1 MTEMPEISSG
11 IVFLQAYKMSFLAFL
26 LIVFSAGLHASWN
39 LLAKRSTMSVAFYAV
54 ICMTAASMWLHTQLW
69 TPVNVPGLPGMFFVY
84 VLCSVS
90 FDLCYCLGLV
100 RAYRTMEMSTAYP
113 MMRSL
118 PLLLTAAVTS
128 ICGWGAPLTP
138 LALLGM
144 GVVFVGCMMM
154 PMKDFSSFNFKDYLS
169 SRMFFIFLVA
179 CGTTGYTI
187 CDSQAQVVLREAYPD
202 LAKPVVAMTFYS
214 TRGIFL
220 STLMGLA
227 VLVFPG
233 EKQNF
238 SSFFK
243 EKNWMPFA
251 AGAFASLTYITVL
264 IAMNYVSNVS
274 YVQVFRQLG
283 LIFGL
288 LGGIFILKERPAL
301 PKFIGVALIITG
313 LVITVL

>member
-1 MTEMPEISSG
+1 MT
-11 IVFLQAYKMSFLAFL
+11 VFAFL

-39 LLAKRSTMSVAFYAV
+39 LIAKRSSMSVAFYAV
-54 ICMTAASMWLHTQLW
+54 ICMTAASMWLHTQIW
-69 TPVNVPGLPGMFFVY
+69 TPVNVPGLPWLFFVY
-84 VLCSVS
+84 VLASVTS
-90 FDLCYCLGLV
+90 DLCYCLGLV

-128 ICGWGAPLTP
+128 LTGWGAPLTP

-144 GVVFVGCMMM
+144 GIVFVGCMMM
-154 PMKDFSSFNFKDYLS
+154 PMQDFSHFKLKEYLS

-187 CDSQAQVVLREAYPD
+187 FDSQAQAVLRESYPE
-202 LAKPVVAMTFYS
+202 LAKPVVSMTFYS

-227 VLVFPG
+227 VLLIPG
-233 EKQNF
+233 EKKNF
-238 SSFFK
+238 AAFFK
-243 EKNWMPFA
+243 ERNWMPFA
-251 AGAFASLTYITVL
+251 AGVFASVTYITVL
-264 IAMNYVSNVS
+264 MAMNYVTNVS

-301 PKFIGVALIITG
+301 PKFLGVALIITG

>member
-1 MTEMPEISSG
+1 MTI
-11 IVFLQAYKMSFLAFL
+11 FAFL

-54 ICMTAASMWLHTQLW
+54 ICMTAASFWLHTQFW
-69 TPVNVPGLPGMFFVY
+69 TPVNVPGLPWLFFLY
-84 VLCSVS
+84 VLCSITS
-90 FDLCYCLGLV
+90 DLCYCLGLV

-128 ICGWGAPLTP
+128 LAGWGAPLTP

-144 GVVFVGCMMM
+144 GIVFVGCLMM
-154 PMKDFSSFNFKDYLS
+154 PMKDFSSFQWKDYLS
-169 SRMFFIFLVA
+169 SKMFFIFLVA

-187 CDSQAQVVLREAYPD
+187 FDSQAQHVLREVYPD
-202 LAKPVVAMTFYS
+202 LAKPVVSMTFYS
-214 TRGIFL
+214 TRGICL

-227 VLVFPG
+227 VLLIPG
-233 EKQNF
+233 EKKNF
-238 SSFFK
+238 AKFFK
-243 EKNWMPFA
+243 ERDWKPFA

-264 IAMNYVSNVS
+264 MAMNYVTNVS

-288 LGGIFILKERPAL
+288 LGGIFILKERPTL

>member
-1 MTEMPEISSG
+1 
-11 IVFLQAYKMSFLAFL
+11 MSLFAFL
-26 LIVFSAGLHASWN
+26 LIVFSAGLHATWN

-54 ICMTAASMWLHTQLW
+54 ICMTAASFWLHVQLW
-69 TPVNVPGLPGMFFVY
+69 TPVDVPHLPKLFFVY
-84 VLCSVS
+84 VLGSIT

-128 ICGWGAPLTP
+128 LSGWGAPLTP

-144 GVVFVGCMMM
+144 GIVFVGCMMM
-154 PMKDFSSFNFKDYLS
+154 PMKDFSSFKWKDYLS

-187 CDSQAQVVLREAYPD
+187 FDNQAQHVLREAYPD
-202 LAKPVVAMTFYS
+202 LAKPVVSMTFYS
-214 TRGIFL
+214 TRGICL
-220 STLMGLA
+220 STLMGIA
-227 VLVFPG
+227 VLLFPG
-233 EKQNF
+233 EKKNF
-238 SSFFK
+238 AAFFK
-243 EKNWMPFA
+243 ERNWMPFA

-264 IAMNYVSNVS
+264 MAMNYVTNVS

-288 LGGIFILKERPAL
+288 LGGIFILKERPSL
-301 PKFIGVALIITG
+301 PKFIGVALIISG
-313 LVITVL
+313 LIITVL

>member
-1 MTEMPEISSG
+1 MT
-11 IVFLQAYKMSFLAFL
+11 FFAFI

-39 LLAKRSTMSVAFYAV
+39 LIAKRSAMTVSFYAV
-54 ICMTAASMWLHTQLW
+54 ICMTAASMWIHTQFW
-69 TPVNVPGLPGMFFVY
+69 TPVYVPGLPKLFFVY
-84 VLCSVS
+84 VICSVIS
-90 FDLCYCLGLV
+90 DLCYCLGLV

-128 ICGWGAPLTP
+128 LVGWGAPLTP

-144 GVVFVGCMMM
+144 AVVFVGCIIM
-154 PMKDFSSFNFKDYLS
+154 PMKDFSSFNWRNYVDSK
-169 SRMFFIFLVA
+169 MFFVFLVA

-187 CDSQAQVVLREAYPD
+187 FDSQAQSVLRGAYPE
-202 LAKPVVAMTFYS
+202 LAKPIVSMTFYS

-220 STLMGLA
+220 STLMGIS
-227 VLVFPG
+227 VLCFPG
-233 EKQNF
+233 EKKNF
-238 SSFFK
+238 AAFFK
-243 EKNWMPFA
+243 ERNWMPFL

-264 IAMNYVSNVS
+264 MAMNYVTNVS

-288 LGGIFILKERPAL
+288 LGGIFILKERFAL
-301 PKFIGVALIITG
+301 PKVVGVALIITG

>member
-1 MTEMPEISSG
+1 MTL
-11 IVFLQAYKMSFLAFL
+11 FAFI
-26 LIVFSAGLHASWN
+26 LIVLSAGLHASWN
-39 LLAKRSTMSVAFYAV
+39 LIAKRSTMSVAFYAV
-54 ICMTAASMWLHTQLW
+54 ICMTAASFWIHTQFW
-69 TPVNVPGLPGMFFVY
+69 TPVDVPGLPKLFFVY
-84 VLCSVS
+84 LLCSIFS
-90 FDLCYCLGLV
+90 DLCYCLGLV

-128 ICGWGAPLTP
+128 AAGWGAPLTP
-138 LALLGM
+138 LALAGM
-144 GVVFVGCMMM
+144 AIVFVGCMMM
-154 PMKDFSSFNFKDYLS
+154 PLKDFSSFKWKDYVS
-169 SRMFFIFLVA
+169 SKMFFVFIVA

-187 CDSQAQVVLREAYPD
+187 FDSQAQQVLREACPD
-202 LAKPVVAMTFYS
+202 LAKPVVSMTFYS

-220 STLMGLA
+220 STLMGIA
-227 VLVFPG
+227 VLLFPG

-238 SSFFK
+238 AAFFK
-243 EKNWMPFA
+243 ERNWRPFA
-251 AGAFASLTYITVL
+251 AGAFASLTYILVL

-288 LGGIFILKERPAL
+288 LGGILILKERPAL

>member
-1 MTEMPEISSG
+1 
-11 IVFLQAYKMSFLAFL
+11 
-26 LIVFSAGLHASWN
+26 
-39 LLAKRSTMSVAFYAV
+39 
-54 ICMTAASMWLHTQLW
+54 MTAASMWLHTQLW
-69 TPVNVPGLPGMFFVY
+69 TPVNVPDLPGAFFVY

-128 ICGWGAPLTP
+128 LCSWGAPLTP

-202 LAKPVVAMTFYS
+202 LAKPVVSMTFYS

-264 IAMNYVSNVS
+264 MAMNYVSNVS

-301 PKFIGVALIITG
+301 PKFIGVVLIIAGLIIT
-313 LVITVL
+313 VL